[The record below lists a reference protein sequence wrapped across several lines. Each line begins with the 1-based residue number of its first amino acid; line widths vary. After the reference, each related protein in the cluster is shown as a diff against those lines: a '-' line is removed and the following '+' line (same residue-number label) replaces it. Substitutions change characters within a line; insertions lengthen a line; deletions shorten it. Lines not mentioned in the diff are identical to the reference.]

1 MFATPDIGHLS
12 SRDFPVARTRNR
24 LLSASPLIC
33 VIDDDDSVRVSLEG
47 LLRSLGHRVRA
58 FESAT
63 AFMVS
68 TSRAEADCVISDVQ
82 MPGMTGVEMK
92 EAMIAAGEKT
102 PVILITAFADETQ
115 KLRAEKAGVTCFLPK
130 PFTGQKLI
138 DCLNRALIG

>member
-1 MFATPDIGHLS
+1 VVSRLS
-12 SRDFPVARTRNR
+12 RRAYKELPV
-24 LLSASPLIC
+24 SASPLIC

-58 FESAT
+58 FDSAT
-63 AFMVS
+63 TFMAS
-68 TSRAEADCVISDVQ
+68 DARDEADCVISDLQ

-92 EAMIAAGEKT
+92 EAMVAAGQKT

-130 PFTGQKLI
+130 PFTGERLI
-138 DCLNRALIG
+138 DCLNQALIG